1 MKSLRILSLF
11 LLAFAI
17 ASCSQQRP
25 KGADISLTWGLV
37 GNYYDGDLFLSQLQL
52 KNNGTAALE
61 NKNWSLYFN
70 FCRKY
75 NQDKLPKGIT
85 VEHVNGD
92 LFILKPTA
100 DFKSLQPGDSVTFDL
115 YGGYWTLNESDAPA
129 GFFFVFDNGKGE
141 TTVEE
146 AGVLTVLPFLT
157 EKQLNRSAKDKVVCE
172 NETVRFDRDSALT
185 LLPASAV
192 CPITPMPLHYA
203 LGKDSVLIDA
213 SFVIAADKDFAT
225 SAEFLQIQ
233 WEKNLTAKL
242 VTKQLDQVIAARQVS
257 LVKDA
262 SLKGEAY
269 ELVVSATK
277 GITIKAGTND
287 GAFYGVQSLLA
298 LHPIGASKSWK
309 ITEIS
314 VKDKPRFAF
323 RGLSVDVGRNFQ
335 KKETILKVLEAMA
348 TYKLNKFQFHLTDD
362 EGWRLEIKELPEL
375 TQVGSRRGFST
386 DEKEM
391 LLPSFGSGAFPD
403 KTSGSG
409 YYTRADFIEI
419 LKFATERHIEVIPE
433 VDFPGHSR
441 AAIKSMLVRYNRLKA
456 EGKTAEAEQY
466 LLNDLQDSS
475 KYESE
480 QMWSDNVVCP
490 CQESTYNFITTV
502 VNSIEDLYKEAG
514 TPLTTLHTGGDEV
527 PHGVWEKS
535 PTCADLIAKQPEVGQ
550 LGGVSNYFLTRVSDM
565 LAKKG
570 LITGGWEEIALS
582 KVKEGDAVKHIPNP
596 AFVSK
601 NFRPNVWNNVWGW
614 GQEDFAY
621 QLANAG
627 YKTVLSNVTN
637 LYFDLAYSKDPKEPG
652 YYWGGFT
659 STKKAYEFIPLNVYQ
674 NASVDLL
681 GNPLDLAGLANKVRL
696 TAQGKENILGI
707 QGQLW
712 TENTKSGAMAE
723 YLLFPRVL
731 ALSERAWSQD
741 PAWAQVA
748 DATKRNQLLSQA
760 WNEFA
765 NRVGQREFPRLDV
778 LANGIGYRLPPPGIV
793 IKNGVA
799 MINAEFPGLT
809 IRYTLDGTEPTP
821 QSPIYT
827 TPLSATKGTVVKTIT
842 TSATGRVSRISMATA
857 Q

>member
-1 MKSLRILSLF
+1 MKQLRILSLF
-11 LLAFAI
+11 LLVCI
-17 ASCSQQRP
+17 VASCSQQRP
-25 KGADISLTWGLV
+25 KGSDISLTWGLV
-37 GNYYDGDLFLSQLQL
+37 GNYYEGDLFLSQLQL
-52 KNNGTAALE
+52 KNNGSSALE

-75 NQDKLPKGIT
+75 NQDKLPKEIT
-85 VEHVNGD
+85 IEHVNGD
-92 LFILKPTA
+92 LFVMKPTA
-100 DFKSLQPGDSVTFDL
+100 DFKPLQPGDSVKFDL

-141 TTVEE
+141 TTIEE
-146 AGVLTVLPFLT
+146 AGALTVLPFLT
-157 EKQLNRSAKDKVVCE
+157 EKQLNRSATDKVVCE

-185 LLPASAV
+185 VLPKSDV
-192 CPITPMPLHYA
+192 CPITPTPLSYTI
-203 LGKDSVLIDA
+203 GKDSLVIDG
-213 SFVIAADKDFAT
+213 SLVIVSGKDFTA
-225 SAEFLQIQ
+225 SVEFLQMQ
-233 WEKNLTAKL
+233 LEKSLSTKPAIAESAKADA
-242 VTKQLDQVIAARQVS
+242 KQIS
-257 LVKDA
+257 FIKDDK
-262 SLKGEAY
+262 LKGEAY
-269 ELVVSATK
+269 ELEVSASK
-277 GITIKAGTND
+277 GVIIKAGTNE
-287 GAFYGVQSLLA
+287 GAFYGVQSLLSLNPVA
-298 LHPIGASKSWK
+298 ASKSWK

-323 RGLSVDVGRNFQ
+323 RGMSVDVGRNFQ
-335 KKETILKVLEAMA
+335 KKETILKFLEAMA

-362 EGWRLEIKELPEL
+362 EGWRIEIKELPEL
-375 TQVGSRRGFST
+375 TEVGSRRGFST

-391 LLPSFGSGAFPD
+391 LLPSFGSGAFAD

-409 YYTRADFIEI
+409 FFTRADFIEI
-419 LKFATERHIEVIPE
+419 LKFAKARNIEVIPE

-456 EGKTAEAEQY
+456 EGKIEEAEKY

-475 KYESE
+475 KYESV
-480 QMWSDNVVCP
+480 QMWTDNVLCP

-502 VNSIEDLYKEAG
+502 VTSIEDMYKEAG
-514 TPLTTLHTGGDEV
+514 APLTTIHTGGDEV

-535 PTCADLIAKQPEVGQ
+535 PKCADLIKKQPEVGQ
-550 LGGVSNYFLTRVSDM
+550 LGGVSNYFLTRVSDI
-565 LAKKG
+565 LSKKG
-570 LITGGWEEIALS
+570 LTTAGWEEIALS
-582 KVKEGDAVKHIPNP
+582 KVKVGDAVQHVPNP
-596 AFVSK
+596 AFITK

-637 LYFDLAYSKDPKEPG
+637 LYLDLAYSKDPKEPG

-659 STKKAYEFIPLNVYQ
+659 STKKVYEFIPLNIYQ

-696 TAQGKENILGI
+696 TAKGKENILGI

-712 TENTKSGAMAE
+712 TENTKSAEMAE
-723 YLLFPRVL
+723 YLVFPRLL
-731 ALSERAWSQD
+731 AVAERAWAQD
-741 PAWAQVA
+741 PAWAQVTE
-748 DATKRNQLLSQA
+748 ATKRNALLLQS

-765 NRVGQREFPRLDV
+765 NRIGQHEMPRLDY

-793 IKNGVA
+793 IQNEMA
-799 MINAEFPGLT
+799 FINAEFPGLV
-809 IRYTLDGTEPTP
+809 IRYTLDGTAPNAH
-821 QSPIYT
+821 SPVYT
-827 TPLSATKGTVVKTIT
+827 TPVAVKKGTVVKTIT
-842 TSATGRVSRISMATA
+842 TSTNGRLSRLSTATA

>member
-1 MKSLRILSLF
+1 MKQLRILSF
-11 LLAFAI
+11 LLLLCI
-17 ASCSQQRP
+17 VASCSQQRP
-25 KGADISLTWGLV
+25 KGSDISLTWGLV
-37 GNYYDGDLFLSQLQL
+37 GNYYEGDLFLSQLQL
-52 KNNGTAALE
+52 KNNGPAALE

-85 VEHVNGD
+85 IEHVNGD
-92 LFILKPTA
+92 LFVLKPTA
-100 DFKSLQPGDSVTFDL
+100 DFKALQPGDSVKFDL

-129 GFFFVFDNGKGE
+129 GFFFVFNNGKGE

-146 AGVLTVLPFLT
+146 AGALTVLPFLT
-157 EKQLNRSAKDKVVCE
+157 EKQLNRTANDKVISE
-172 NETVRFDRDSALT
+172 NETVRFERDSALT
-185 LLPASAV
+185 VLPASAI
-192 CPITPMPLHYA
+192 CPITPTPLSYT
-203 LGKDSVLIDA
+203 LGKDSL
-213 SFVIAADKDFAT
+213 VIGEAFIISTEKDFTA
-225 SAEFLQIQ
+225 SAEFLQ
-233 WEKNLTAKL
+233 TAWTTRLNYKPGI
-242 VTKQLDQVIAARQVS
+242 VEVQKPNAGQVS
-257 LVKDA
+257 FVKDA
-262 SLKGEAY
+262 NLKDEAY
-269 ELVVSATK
+269 ELVVNKTS
-277 GITIKAGTND
+277 GITIKAGTNE

-298 LHPIGASKSWK
+298 LTPLNVSKSSWK
-309 ITEIS
+309 ITEIT

-335 KKETILKVLEAMA
+335 KKETILKVLDAMA
-348 TYKLNKFQFHLTDD
+348 AYKLNKFQFHLTDD

-386 DEKEM
+386 DEQEM
-391 LLPSFGSGAFPD
+391 ILPSFGSGAFPD
-403 KTSGSG
+403 KNSGSG

-419 LKFATERHIEVIPE
+419 LKFAKARNIEVIPE
-433 VDFPGHSR
+433 IDFPGHSR

-456 EGKTAEAEQY
+456 EGKTAEAEKY

-475 KYESE
+475 KYESV
-480 QMWSDNVVCP
+480 QMWKDNVLCP

-502 VNSIEDLYKEAG
+502 VTSIEDLYKEAG
-514 TPLTTLHTGGDEV
+514 APLTTIHTGGDEV

-535 PTCADLIAKQPEVGQ
+535 PKCADLIAKQPEVGQ
-550 LGGVSNYFLTRVSDM
+550 LGGVSNYFLTRVSDI
-565 LAKKG
+565 LSKKG
-570 LITGGWEEIALS
+570 LTTAGWEEIALS
-582 KVKEGDAVKHIPNP
+582 KVKEGDVVKHIPNP
-596 AFVSK
+596 QFVNK

-659 STKKAYEFIPLNVYQ
+659 NTKKAYEFIPLNIYQ

-696 TAQGKENILGI
+696 TPQGKENILGI

-712 TENTKSGAMAE
+712 TENTKSGEMAE

-748 DATKRNQLLSQA
+748 DATKRNQLLLQA

-765 NRVGQREFPRLDV
+765 NRLGQKELPRLDY

-793 IKNGVA
+793 IKNELA
-799 MINAEFPGLT
+799 YINVEFPGLT
-809 IRYTLDGTEPTP
+809 IRYTTDGTEPTA
-821 QSPIYT
+821 QSAVY
-827 TPLSATKGTVVKTIT
+827 SAPVAVKKGTVVKTIT
-842 TSATGRVSRISMATA
+842 TNTKGRVSRISTATA
-857 Q
+857 K

>member
-1 MKSLRILSLF
+1 MKQLRILSF
-11 LLAFAI
+11 LLLVCML

-25 KGADISLTWGLV
+25 KGSDISLTWGLV
-37 GNYYDGDLFLSQLQL
+37 GNYYEGDLFLSQLQL

-85 VEHVNGD
+85 IEHVNGD
-92 LFILKPTA
+92 LFVLKPTA
-100 DFKSLQPGDSVTFDL
+100 DFKALQPGDSVKFDL

-146 AGVLTVLPFLT
+146 AGTLTVLPFLT
-157 EKQLNRSAKDKVVCE
+157 EKQLNRTANDKVVCE
-172 NETVRFDRDSALT
+172 NETVRFERDSALSV
-185 LLPASAV
+185 LPASAI
-192 CPITPMPLHYA
+192 CPITPTPLSYT
-203 LGKDSVLIDA
+203 LGKDSLLIDA
-213 SFVIAADKDFAT
+213 SFVIAADPAFSA
-225 SAEFLQIQ
+225 SAEFLQLA
-233 WEKNLTAKL
+233 WEKSLGAKPA
-242 VTKQLDQVIAARQVS
+242 TKELDKTTNAKQVS
-257 LVKDA
+257 LLKDA
-262 SLKGEAY
+262 ALQGEAY
-269 ELVVSATK
+269 ELVVDAAK
-277 GITIKAGTND
+277 GITIKAGTNE

-298 LHPIGASKSWK
+298 LNPAGASKSWK
-309 ITEIS
+309 ITSIT

-335 KKETILKVLEAMA
+335 KKETILKVLDAMA
-348 TYKLNKFQFHLTDD
+348 AYKLNKFQFHLTDD

-375 TQVGSRRGFST
+375 TQVGSRRGFSV
-386 DEKEM
+386 DEQEM
-391 LLPSFGSGAFPD
+391 ILPSFGSGAFPD
-403 KTSGSG
+403 KNSGSG

-419 LKFATERHIEVIPE
+419 LKFAKARNIEVIPE

-456 EGKTAEAEQY
+456 EGKTAEAEKY

-475 KYESE
+475 KYESV
-480 QMWSDNVVCP
+480 QMWKDNVLCP

-502 VNSIEDLYKEAG
+502 VTSIEDLYKEAG
-514 TPLTTLHTGGDEV
+514 APLTTIHTGGDEV

-535 PTCADLIAKQPEVGQ
+535 PKCAALIAKQPEVGQ
-550 LGGVSNYFLTRVSDM
+550 LGGVSNYFLTRVSDI
-565 LAKKG
+565 LSKKG
-570 LITGGWEEIALS
+570 LTTAGWEEIALS
-582 KVKEGDAVKHIPNP
+582 KVKEGDVVKHIPNP
-596 AFVSK
+596 QFVNK

-659 STKKAYEFIPLNVYQ
+659 NTKKAYEFIPLNIYQ

-696 TAQGKENILGI
+696 TPQGKENILGI

-712 TENTKSGAMAE
+712 TENTKSGEMAE

-741 PAWAQVA
+741 PAWAQVT
-748 DATKRNQLLSQA
+748 DATKRNQLLLQA

-765 NRVGQREFPRLDV
+765 NRLGQKELPRLDE

-793 IKNGVA
+793 IKNEVA
-799 MINAEFPGLT
+799 YINAEFPGLT
-809 IRYTLDGTEPTP
+809 IRYTTDGTEPTA
-821 QSPIYT
+821 QSAVYSA
-827 TPLSATKGTVVKTIT
+827 PLTVKKGTVVKTIT
-842 TSATGRVSRISMATA
+842 TNTKGRVSRISTATA

>member
-1 MKSLRILSLF
+1 MKQLRNLSLF
-11 LLAFAI
+11 LFVCLL

-25 KGADISLTWGLV
+25 KGTDISLTWGLV
-37 GNYYDGDLFLSQLQL
+37 GNYYEGDLFLSQLQL
-52 KNNGTAALE
+52 KNNGTSALE

-75 NQDKLPKGIT
+75 NQDKLPKEVTI
-85 VEHVNGD
+85 EHVNGD
-92 LFILKPTA
+92 LFVLKPTK
-100 DFKSLQPGDSVTFDL
+100 DFKPLQPGDSVKFDL

-141 TTVEE
+141 TTIEE
-146 AGVLTVLPFLT
+146 TGALTVLPFLT
-157 EKQLNRSAKDKVVCE
+157 EKQLNRSANDKVVCE
-172 NETVRFDRDSALT
+172 NETVRFERDSALSI
-185 LLPASAV
+185 LSKDV
-192 CPITPMPLHYA
+192 ICPITPTPVSYT
-203 LGKDSVLIDA
+203 LGKDSVLIDG
-213 SFVIAADKDFAT
+213 SFSIVADKDFAA
-225 SAEFLQIQ
+225 SAEFLQVQ
-233 WEKNLTAKL
+233 WEKGLGVKPSLNESGKS
-242 VTKQLDQVIAARQVS
+242 TKNKQVS
-257 LVKDA
+257 FLKDLA
-262 SLKGEAY
+262 LKGEAY
-269 ELVVSATK
+269 ELTVSAAQ
-277 GITIKAGTND
+277 GITIKAGTNE

-298 LHPIGASKSWK
+298 LNPAGISKSWK
-309 ITEIS
+309 IIEIN

-323 RGLSVDVGRNFQ
+323 RGMSVDVGRNFQ
-335 KKETILKVLEAMA
+335 SKETILKVLEAMA

-419 LKFATERHIEVIPE
+419 LKFAKAHNIEVIPE

-456 EGKTAEAEQY
+456 EGKVEEAEKY

-475 KYESE
+475 KYESV
-480 QMWSDNVVCP
+480 QMWKDNVLCP

-502 VNSIEDLYKEAG
+502 VTSIEDLYKEAG
-514 TPLTTLHTGGDEV
+514 VTLTTIHTGGDEV

-535 PTCADLIAKQPEVGQ
+535 PKCAELIKKQPEVGQ
-550 LGGVSNYFLTRVSDM
+550 LGGVSNYFLTRVSDI
-565 LAKKG
+565 LSKKG
-570 LITGGWEEIALS
+570 LTTAGWEEIALS
-582 KVKEGDAVKHIPNP
+582 KVKVGDAIEHVPNP
-596 AFVSK
+596 AFINK

-637 LYFDLAYSKDPKEPG
+637 LYLDLAYSKDPKESG

-659 STKKAYEFIPLNVYQ
+659 NTKKVYEFIPLNIYQ

-681 GNPLDLAGLANKVRL
+681 GNPLDLNSLASKVRL
-696 TAQGKENILGI
+696 TAKGKENILGI

-712 TENTKSGAMAE
+712 TENTKSAEMAE
-723 YLLFPRVL
+723 YLVFPRLL
-731 ALSERAWSQD
+731 ALAERAWSQD
-741 PAWAQVA
+741 PAWSQVS
-748 DATKRNQLLSQA
+748 DATKRNTLLLQA

-765 NRVGQREFPRLDV
+765 NRLGQKELPRLDY
-778 LANGIGYRLPPPGIV
+778 LSNGIGYRLPPPGIV
-793 IKNGVA
+793 VKNELA
-799 MINAEFPGLT
+799 YINAEFPGLT
-809 IRYTLDGTEPTP
+809 IRYTTDGSEPDAKSAVYTA
-821 QSPIYT
+821 PI
-827 TPLSATKGTVVKTIT
+827 AAKKGTVIKTVT
-842 TSATGRVSRISMATA
+842 TNTNGRVSRVSTATA

>member
-1 MKSLRILSLF
+1 MKQLRILSL
-11 LLAFAI
+11 LLLVCI
-17 ASCSQQRP
+17 LASCSQQRP
-25 KGADISLTWGLV
+25 KGSDISLSWGLV
-37 GNYYDGDLFLSQLQL
+37 GNYYEGDLFLSQLQL
-52 KNNGTAALE
+52 KNNGTAALD

-75 NQDKLPKGIT
+75 NQDKLPKEIT
-85 VEHVNGD
+85 IEHVNGD
-92 LFILKPTA
+92 LFVLKPTS
-100 DFKSLQPGDSVTFDL
+100 DFSALQPGDSIKFDL

-141 TTVEE
+141 TAIEE
-146 AGVLTVLPFLT
+146 TGALTVLPFLT
-157 EKQLNRSAKDKVVCE
+157 EKQLNRTAIDKVVCE
-172 NETVRFDRDSALT
+172 NETVRFERDSALT
-185 LLPASAV
+185 LLPASAL
-192 CPITPMPLHYA
+192 CPITPTPLSYT

-213 SFVIAADKDFAT
+213 SLSIAADKDFAP
-225 SAEFLQIQ
+225 SAEFLQMR
-233 WEKNLTAKL
+233 WEKSLSAKPAL
-242 VTKQLDQVIAARQVS
+242 KKLDETNSTQQVS
-257 LVKDA
+257 IVKDA
-262 SLKGEAY
+262 TLKGEAY
-269 ELVVSATK
+269 ELVVSATN
-277 GITIKAGTND
+277 GIRIKAGTNE

-298 LHPIGASKSWK
+298 LTPANASKSWK
-309 ITEIS
+309 ITEIN
-314 VKDKPRFAF
+314 VKDKPRFVF

-335 KKETILKVLEAMA
+335 KKETILKILDAMA
-348 TYKLNKFQFHLTDD
+348 AYKLNKFQFHLTDD

-391 LLPSFGSGAFPD
+391 LLPSFGSGAFAD

-409 YYTRADFIEI
+409 FYTRAEFIEI
-419 LKFATERHIEVIPE
+419 LKFAKARNIEVIPE

-456 EGKTAEAEQY
+456 EGKTVEAEKY
-466 LLNDLQDSS
+466 LLTDLQDSS
-475 KYESE
+475 KYESV
-480 QMWSDNVVCP
+480 QMWTDNVLCP

-502 VNSIEDLYKEAG
+502 VTSIEDLYKEAG
-514 TPLTTLHTGGDEV
+514 APLTTIHTGGDEV

-535 PTCADLIAKQPEVGQ
+535 PKCAALISKQPELGQ
-550 LGGVSNYFLTRVSDM
+550 LGGVSNYFLTRVSDI

-570 LITGGWEEIALS
+570 LITAGWEEIALS
-582 KVKEGDAVKHIPNP
+582 KVKVGDAIQNIPNP
-596 AFVSK
+596 AFVNK

-659 STKKAYEFIPLNVYQ
+659 NTKKAYEFIPLNVYQ

-681 GNPLDLAGLANKVRL
+681 GNPLDLNGLASKVRL

-731 ALSERAWSQD
+731 ALSERAWAQD
-741 PAWAQVA
+741 PAWAQIA
-748 DATKRNQLLSQA
+748 DATKRNTLLLQA
-760 WNEFA
+760 WTEFA
-765 NRVGQREFPRLDV
+765 NRIGQRELPRLDY
-778 LANGIGYRLPPPGIV
+778 LANGIGYRLPPPGVV
-793 IKNGVA
+793 IKNEMAYV
-799 MINAEFPGLT
+799 NAEFPGLT
-809 IRYTLDGTEPTP
+809 IRYTLDGTEPSV
-821 QSPIYT
+821 QSTIYSV
-827 TPLSATKGTVVKTIT
+827 PVVVKKGTVIKTIT
-842 TSATGRVSRISMATA
+842 TSTNGRISRISAAKA

>member
-1 MKSLRILSLF
+1 MKQLRILSLF
-11 LLAFAI
+11 LLAFTI
-17 ASCSQQRP
+17 ASCTHQRP
-25 KGADISLTWGLV
+25 KGTDISLTWGLV
-37 GNYYDGDLFLSQLQL
+37 GNYYEGDLFLSQLQL
-52 KNNGTAALE
+52 KNNGASTLE

-75 NQDKLPKGIT
+75 NQDKLPAGIT
-85 VEHVNGD
+85 IEHVNGD
-92 LFILKPTA
+92 LFVLKPTKA
-100 DFKSLQPGDSVTFDL
+100 FKALLPGDSVQFDL

-141 TTVEE
+141 TTIEE
-146 AGVLTVLPFLT
+146 AGTLKVLPFLT
-157 EKQLNRSAKDKVVCE
+157 EKQLNRSATDKVICE
-172 NETVRFDRDSALT
+172 NETVRYERDSALSI
-185 LLPASAV
+185 LLPSAV
-192 CPITPMPLHYA
+192 CPITPTPVYYT
-203 LGKDSVLIDA
+203 LGKDSLVIDG
-213 SFVIAADKDFAT
+213 SLTISSTSDFTAN
-225 SAEFLQIQ
+225 AEFLQLQ
-233 WEKNLTAKL
+233 LEKSLGAKPAINSE
-242 VTKQLDQVIAARQVS
+242 KPGPKQVS
-257 LVKDA
+257 FVKEET
-262 SLKGEAY
+262 LKGEAY
-269 ELVVSATK
+269 ELDVNAAK
-277 GITIKAGTND
+277 GITIKAGTNE

-298 LHPIGASKSWK
+298 LNPIGASKSWK
-309 ITEIS
+309 IPAIS

-323 RGLSVDVGRNFQ
+323 RGMSVDVGRNFQ

-375 TQVGSRRGFST
+375 TQVGSRRGFSA

-391 LLPSFGSGAFPD
+391 LLPSFGSGPFAD
-403 KTSGSG
+403 KNSGSG
-409 YYTRADFIEI
+409 FYTRADFIEI
-419 LKFATERHIEVIPE
+419 LKFAKVRNIEVIPE

-456 EGKTAEAEQY
+456 EGKTAEAEKY

-475 KYESE
+475 KYESV
-480 QMWSDNVVCP
+480 QMWTDNVLCP

-502 VNSIEDLYKEAG
+502 VSSIEDLYKEAG
-514 TPLTTLHTGGDEV
+514 APLTTIHTGGDEV

-535 PTCADLIAKQPEVGQ
+535 PKCADLIAKKTELGQ
-550 LGGVSNYFLTRVSDM
+550 LGGVSNYFLTRVSDI
-565 LAKKG
+565 LSKKG
-570 LITGGWEEIALS
+570 LTTAGWEEIALA
-582 KVKEGDAVKHIPNP
+582 KVKVGDAVQHIPNP
-596 AFVSK
+596 AFINK

-637 LYFDLAYSKDPKEPG
+637 LYLDLAYSKDPKESG

-659 STKKAYEFIPLNVYQ
+659 NTKKVYEFIPFNIYQ

-681 GNPLDLAGLANKVRL
+681 GNPLDLSSLANKVRL

-712 TENTKSGAMAE
+712 TENTKSSEMAE
-723 YLLFPRVL
+723 YLVFPRLL
-731 ALSERAWSQD
+731 AVAERAWAQD

-748 DATKRNQLLSQA
+748 DASKRNQLLLQS
-760 WNEFA
+760 WNEFS
-765 NRVGQREFPRLDV
+765 NRLGQRELPRLDY

-793 IKNGVA
+793 IRNEMA
-799 MINAEFPGLT
+799 YINAEFPGIA
-809 IRYTLDGTEPTP
+809 IRYTIDGTEPNA
-821 QSPIYT
+821 QSPVYT
-827 TPLSATKGTVVKTIT
+827 TPVAVTQGTVVKTIT
-842 TSATGRVSRISMATA
+842 TSTNGRVSRISRTIA

>member
-1 MKSLRILSLF
+1 MKQLRNLSL
-11 LLAFAI
+11 LLLVCVV

-25 KGADISLTWGLV
+25 KGSDISLTWGLV
-37 GNYYDGDLFLSQLQL
+37 GNYYEGDLFLSQLQL
-52 KNNGTAALE
+52 KNNGTAALD

-75 NQDKLPKGIT
+75 NQDKLPKEIT

-92 LFILKPTA
+92 LFVLKPTA
-100 DFKSLQPGDSVTFDL
+100 DFKALQPGDSIKFDL

-141 TTVEE
+141 TTIEE
-146 AGVLTVLPFLT
+146 TGALTVLPFLT
-157 EKQLNRSAKDKVVCE
+157 EKQLNRTATDKVVCE
-172 NETVRFDRDSALT
+172 NETVRFERDSALT
-185 LLPASAV
+185 VLPASAL
-192 CPITPMPLHYA
+192 CPITPTPLSYT

-213 SFVIAADKDFAT
+213 SLSIAADKDFAP
-225 SAEFLQIQ
+225 SADFLQMQ
-233 WEKNLTAKL
+233 WEKNIGAKPA
-242 VTKQLDQVIAARQVS
+242 TKELDKTTSVKQVS

-262 SLKGEAY
+262 ALKGEAY
-269 ELVVSATK
+269 ELIVSATK
-277 GITIKAGTND
+277 GISIKAGTNE

-298 LHPIGASKSWK
+298 LNPVNASKSWK

-335 KKETILKVLEAMA
+335 KKETILKVLDAMA
-348 TYKLNKFQFHLTDD
+348 AYKLNKFQFHLTDD

-409 YYTRADFIEI
+409 FYTRAEFIEI
-419 LKFATERHIEVIPE
+419 LKFAKARNIEVIPE

-441 AAIKSMLVRYNRLKA
+441 AAIKSMMARYNRLKA
-456 EGKTAEAEQY
+456 EGKTEEAEQF
-466 LLNDLQDSS
+466 LLVDLQDSS
-475 KYESE
+475 KYESV
-480 QMWSDNVVCP
+480 QMWTDNVLCP

-502 VNSIEDLYKEAG
+502 VTSIEDLYKEAG
-514 TPLTTLHTGGDEV
+514 ATLTTIHTGGDEV

-535 PTCADLIAKQPEVGQ
+535 PKCAALIAKQPEVGQ
-550 LGGVSNYFLTRVSDM
+550 LGGISNYFLTRVSDI

-570 LITGGWEEIALS
+570 LTTAGWEEIALS
-582 KVKEGDAVKHIPNP
+582 KVKVGDAIQHVPNP
-596 AFVSK
+596 TFINK

-659 STKKAYEFIPLNVYQ
+659 STKKAYEFIPLNIYQ

-681 GNPLDLAGLANKVRL
+681 GNPLDLNGLASKVRL

-741 PAWAQVA
+741 PAWAQEA
-748 DATKRNQLLSQA
+748 DAAKRNALLLHS

-765 NRVGQREFPRLDV
+765 NRLGQRELPRLDD
-778 LANGIGYRLPPPGIV
+778 LANGIGYRLPPPGVI
-793 IKNGVA
+793 IKNEMA
-799 MINAEFPGLT
+799 YLNSEFPGLT
-809 IRYTLDGTEPTP
+809 IRYTIDGTEPSA
-821 QSPIYT
+821 QSPVYGA
-827 TPLSATKGTVVKTIT
+827 PVAVKKGTVIKTIT
-842 TSATGRVSRISMATA
+842 TSTNGRISRISTATA